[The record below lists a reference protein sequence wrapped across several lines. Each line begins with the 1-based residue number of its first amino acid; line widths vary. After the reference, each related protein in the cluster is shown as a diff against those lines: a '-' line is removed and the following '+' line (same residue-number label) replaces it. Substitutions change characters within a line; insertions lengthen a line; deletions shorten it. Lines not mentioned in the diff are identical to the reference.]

1 MVPDAEQL
9 ARIGGDQIGVLAACA
24 AHGCEKPAVRVR
36 SGLADLAV
44 EGVLVLGSPD
54 AAALRPGVSLDEAR
68 IAEERPY
75 AEEAAK
81 HSYTSRRSAVP
92 GRIGLDVLDL
102 SLAAEWRG

>member
-44 EGVLVLGSPD
+44 AGVLVLGSPD

-68 IAEERPY
+68 IAEERRGVRGAGAFRSGAPL
-75 AEEAAK
+75 A
-81 HSYTSRRSAVP
+81 RRGMP
-92 GRIGLDVLDL
+92 GVG
-102 SLAAEWRG
+102 